1 MSTPL
6 NALNE
11 WLERSGDALTNHLT
25 TRLLAPAGGGFRV
38 WGESSTRELAA
49 RFVAALLKRHEQRR
63 GHRDPRG
70 SHGNERRAVSE
81 RAQLLR
87 CTPRRDRPSR
97 PRALGLSAAPEV
109 GDEDRSRVEAWLFQA
124 VLVSAVSFVAE
135 RERAFQDQAAALEV
149 TQLEHQ
155 LIELKLA
162 YEEKTHLLDVIREAS
177 TPIVPVHEG
186 ILVVPLIGVLDEV
199 RAQTLIDKLMGAIIQ
214 ARAYVVILDMSGV
227 PLFDAATA
235 KHVLEAARMTRLIG
249 AELILVGLSPE
260 VARTVVSLAVD
271 FTGIVTRRSLQ
282 DGLAYALEKRRLRI
296 TSLPSR

>member
-1 MSTPL
+1 MSTP
-6 NALNE
+6 LNE
-11 WLERSGDALTNHLT
+11 WLERSGDGLTDHLT

-38 WGESSTRELAA
+38 WGERLTREIAA
-49 RFVAALLKRHEQRR
+49 RLVAALRSDMTTGGDAEI
-63 GHRDPRG
+63 
-70 SHGNERRAVSE
+70 RAALMAMSE
-81 RAQLLR
+81 ELSPKGLSFYDLR
-87 CTPRRDRPSR
+87 LIVTGL
-97 PRALGLSAAPEV
+97 RALVLSGLSAAPEV
-109 GDEDRSRVEAWLFQA
+109 GVEDRSRVEAWLFQA

-149 TQLEHQ
+149 TQLENQ
-155 LIELKLA
+155 LVELKVA
-162 YEEKTHLLDVIREAS
+162 YEEKTHLLDAIREAS

-214 ARAYVVILDMSGV
+214 ARAHVVILDMSGV

-235 KHVLEAARMTRLIG
+235 EHVLKAGMMTRLIG

-260 VARTVVSLAVD
+260 IARTVVSLGVD

>member
-1 MSTPL
+1 MSTP
-6 NALNE
+6 LNE
-11 WLERSGDALTNHLT
+11 WLERSGDALTDHLT

-38 WGESSTRELAA
+38 WGESSTREIAA
-49 RFVAALLKRHEQRR
+49 RLVAALRSDMTAGGDAEI
-63 GHRDPRG
+63 
-70 SHGNERRAVSE
+70 RAVLMAMSE
-81 RAQLLR
+81 ELSPKGLSFYDVRLVMTGL
-87 CTPRRDRPSR
+87 
-97 PRALGLSAAPEV
+97 RALVLSGLSAAPEV
-109 GDEDRSRVEAWLFQA
+109 GVEDRSQVETWLFQA

-149 TQLEHQ
+149 TQLENQ
-155 LIELKLA
+155 LVELKVA

-199 RAQTLIDKLMGAIIQ
+199 RAQTLIDKLMGAIMQ
-214 ARAYVVILDMSGV
+214 ARAHVVILDMSGV

-235 KHVLEAARMTRLIG
+235 EHVLKAARMTRLIG
-249 AELILVGLSPE
+249 AELTLVGLSPE